1 MFSWPWAK
9 IYEVTAA
16 VQAYHHDLA
25 GRLFTGKSAALEE
38 ANKIGAHEQAV
49 AAAEEEGRKA
59 GLGREQIDAARAA
72 AEARAFAREVSGL
85 RFAVNADP
93 EPAVAR
99 LDGPAIFAA
108 VREAKA
114 RGASPAEV
122 QAIVQAGMAGR
133 PLPTPGG
140 VSGDSAG

>member
-1 MFSWPWAK
+1 MLGWPWAK
-9 IYEVTAA
+9 IYEVSTA

-25 GRLFTGKSAALEE
+25 GRLFTGKSGALEE
-38 ANKIGAHEQAV
+38 ARKEAAHAQAL
-49 AAAEEEGRKA
+49 AAVEEEGRRS
-59 GLGREQIDAARAA
+59 GLGRDQIDAARAA
-72 AEARAFAREVSGL
+72 AEARAFAREVAGL

-108 VREAKA
+108 VREARA
-114 RGASPAEV
+114 RGATPAEV

-133 PLPTPGG
+133 PIPPPGG
-140 VSGDSAG
+140 VPGGSAG